1 MRMTIIRRF
10 DVEMGTCACCGRQV
24 QGRHPLQTSHSLRV
38 GEVQVGP
45 QALSLAAVLN
55 KELGLSYERA
65 ARVLE
70 LGHGLKW
77 SRSGVCRAL
86 ARLGNRAAPT
96 YQQLRSGLRQSPVVW
111 LDDTGWRVGARPQNL
126 RVLLSEQ
133 VTVYVIEPHRGY
145 AEAAAIL
152 GEDYAGFL
160 VHDGARCFYG
170 FVQAF
175 HQSCLEHPIRRCQE
189 MIQMASPA
197 AAAFPRAVQTL
208 LQQSLRLR
216 DRYQQS
222 EVSWHGL
229 AVATGRLE
237 AQLDR
242 LLNRHFRCSDNQ
254 RLAKHLRHE
263 QPHLFTFLRCP
274 GLHAT
279 NNLAE
284 RAIRLMAMARKTWGG
299 NRTVNGARI
308 QEILE
313 SVLRTC

>member
-1 MRMTIIRRF
+1 MTIIRRF

-152 GEDYAGFL
+152 GEDYAGFWCMTAHAVSTGL
-160 VHDGARCFYG
+160 C
-170 FVQAF
+170 
-175 HQSCLEHPIRRCQE
+175 RRF
-189 MIQMASPA
+189 IKA
-197 AAAFPRAVQTL
+197 AWSTRSV
-208 LQQSLRLR
+208 
-216 DRYQQS
+216 
-222 EVSWHGL
+222 
-229 AVATGRLE
+229 VAGR
-237 AQLDR
+237 
-242 LLNRHFRCSDNQ
+242 
-254 RLAKHLRHE
+254 
-263 QPHLFTFLRCP
+263 
-274 GLHAT
+274 
-279 NNLAE
+279 
-284 RAIRLMAMARKTWGG
+284 
-299 NRTVNGARI
+299 
-308 QEILE
+308 
-313 SVLRTC
+313 

>member
-1 MRMTIIRRF
+1 
-10 DVEMGTCACCGRQV
+10 
-24 QGRHPLQTSHSLRV
+24 
-38 GEVQVGP
+38 
-45 QALSLAAVLN
+45 LSLAAVLN

-70 LGHGLKW
+70 LGHGLQW

-175 HQSCLEHPIRRCQE
+175 PQSCLEHPIRRCRE

-208 LQQSLRLR
+208 LQHSLRLR

-222 EVSWHGL
+222 EVSRHGL
-229 AVATGRLE
+229 A
-237 AQLDR
+237 
-242 LLNRHFRCSDNQ
+242 
-254 RLAKHLRHE
+254 
-263 QPHLFTFLRCP
+263 
-274 GLHAT
+274 
-279 NNLAE
+279 
-284 RAIRLMAMARKTWGG
+284 
-299 NRTVNGARI
+299 
-308 QEILE
+308 
-313 SVLRTC
+313 